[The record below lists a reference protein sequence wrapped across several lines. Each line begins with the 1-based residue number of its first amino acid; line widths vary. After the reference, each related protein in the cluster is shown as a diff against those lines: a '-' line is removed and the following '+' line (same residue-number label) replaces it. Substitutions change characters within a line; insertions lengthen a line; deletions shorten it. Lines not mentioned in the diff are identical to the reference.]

1 MTSKNPENRGY
12 MPNIYCNSIMRE
24 ECSCPN
30 TPQLD
35 SSEKD
40 TDMGTKEWNLDTI
53 SVLKS
58 VMLLELKFLG

>member
-1 MTSKNPENRGY
+1 
-12 MPNIYCNSIMRE
+12 MRE